1 MLKNIISILISL
13 IIISFFYFVF
23 FNYFSEKNKNKIT
36 LKRLDTNKVISNEI
50 KNIIILDNDTD
61 DVIEFNYGYNEI
73 NNNENKRK
81 FWNLIKNKK

>member
-23 FNYFSEKNKNKIT
+23 FNYFSETNKNKIT
-36 LKRLDTNKVISNEI
+36 LKRLDTTKDISNEI
-50 KNIIILDNDTD
+50 KNLIVLDNDTEN
-61 DVIEFNYGYNEI
+61 VIEFNYGYNEI
-73 NNNENKRK
+73 NKNENKRK